1 MGSAPPPASY
11 NCVSPGNCQDPG
23 DGSGQY
29 ASMTQCMMACV
40 STDINENRLDV
51 NLFPNPAS
59 KTLNVEGDFERI
71 EIFNLIGELVISTSS
86 NTIDVSALESGIY
99 YSHILKDQD
108 ILIKQITITK

>member
-1 MGSAPPPASY
+1 MIHLLKLDSITTCNDFYWGGKIY
-11 NCVSPGNCQDPG
+11 NQS
-23 DGSGQY
+23 
-29 ASMTQCMMACV
+29 
-40 STDINENRLDV
+40 NENRLDV

-86 NTIDVSALESGIY
+86 STIDVSALESGIY